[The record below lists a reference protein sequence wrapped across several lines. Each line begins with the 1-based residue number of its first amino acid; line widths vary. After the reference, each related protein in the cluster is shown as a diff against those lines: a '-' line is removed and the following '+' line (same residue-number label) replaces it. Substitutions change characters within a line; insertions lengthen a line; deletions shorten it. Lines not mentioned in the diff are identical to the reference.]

1 MKDIVKLNKMVNI
14 WSKVGKINKEKN
26 KEETIEKQPSQN

>member
-14 WSKVGKINKEKN
+14 WSKVGKISKEKN
-26 KEETIEKQPSQN
+26 KEEIIEKQQS